1 MANKYQ
7 PKGSMCIACTH
18 SKRDCSTLDFSK
30 MPIMWRENSGM
41 IVRCTDYQ
49 RASHKKP
56 ASDIDSAEHRRH
68 TAGFVIAMADRAA
81 TYNPDRTHRIHR
93 TPELMDWHFVD
104 CGTADNGMAR
114 RAVGAAAILA
124 AIIALWWLHN
134 ALGLA

>member
-1 MANKYQ
+1 MKTAMLQ
-7 PKGSMCIACTH
+7 LIA
-18 SKRDCSTLDFSK
+18 
-30 MPIMWRENSGM
+30 IIRENSGM

-49 RASHKKP
+49 HASHKKP

-81 TYNPDRTHRIHR
+81 TYNPDRTPRIHR

-104 CGTADNGMAR
+104 CCTADNGVAR
-114 RAVGAAAILA
+114 RAAGAAAILA